1 MPHNLSVSN
10 PLIKRFLGVCFGK
23 EIKSSIGEIVR
34 RFSGFSTPFGGVT
47 WEPKE
52 SEREIIRKL
61 FIALEDRRVL
71 FNPYLLEFPPHV
83 VASVIEI
90 RKTLTDTLSQISES
104 SKAAPSIRLMGAACR
119 RFLDR
124 TQIQAQ
130 GFGLDVMALGE
141 LRATFGIHLAIL
153 AGGYEVDVE
162 GELVSI
168 LPETEAGGRS
178 GS

>member
-1 MPHNLSVSN
+1 MV
-10 PLIKRFLGVCFGK
+10 K
-23 EIKSSIGEIVR
+23 KSKVPFGEIVR

-83 VASVIEI
+83 AASVIEI
-90 RKTLTDTLSQISES
+90 RKILTDTLSQISENS
-104 SKAAPSIRLMGAACR
+104 EAAPSIRLMRAACR

-130 GFGLDVMALGE
+130 EFGLEFVMALGE

-162 GELVSI
+162 GKLVSI